1 MPIDSQKL
9 DLPSKPGV
17 YLFRRNDERVMYVG
31 KATNLRSRVRSYFSE
46 NPDRIMIPKLIQN
59 SEKIDCI
66 ITQTP
71 TEALILERELI
82 RKHKPKYNSRLK
94 DDKSYPF
101 ISLTKEEFPRI
112 IYTRSP
118 AKNDLSWGPFPDAG
132 AAKRVI
138 QLVRRQFG
146 IRDRDCN
153 GKNGC
158 LASHI
163 GLCRGP
169 CIDPEGYPQRVAAV
183 TKVFDGDGRILIQKL
198 QIDMDMASKSMYY
211 EKAAEIRDMIR
222 TIQTTISQQ
231 IIHSRFYQ
239 DCDAV
244 GFAFTG
250 DSGSV
255 TILHTKDG
263 IIQGQ
268 VDYPVIHS
276 GDISESISCVLTEHY
291 AKRKPP
297 KTLLI
302 PIKLDEDLT
311 NFLNERRGGVIK
323 IKVPKRGELVK
334 LRNMADKNA
343 KMNVLRNQKNRT
355 GSLEQNAA
363 NECSKLL
370 GMAALNHIVCFDMA
384 QMLGE
389 ERVGASVVFRNGRSS
404 NKEYRKYRVK
414 TDAKDDLRMMSEVI
428 LRWMKRQDEWP
439 DLLLL
444 DGGKT
449 HLTTIVKV
457 LENNGVKNMFVIAAL
472 AKKEETLH
480 RTDKEPI
487 VLTREGRLLVHARDE
502 AHRFVN
508 KYHRKRR
515 GKKTL
520 LDPLEEIEGLGAK
533 KIQSLLRHFG
543 GRQGI
548 NHAKVNDLMAVPG
561 IGKFMANRIFEH
573 INE

>member
-1 MPIDSQKL
+1 MTIDPRKL
-9 DLPSKPGV
+9 DLPAKPGV

-31 KATNLRSRVRSYFSE
+31 KATNLRSRVRSYFAE
-46 NPDRIMIPKLIQN
+46 KTDRLMIPKLIQN
-59 SEKIDCI
+59 SEKVDCI
-66 ITQTP
+66 VTHNP
-71 TEALILERELI
+71 SEALILERELI

-101 ISLTKEEFPRI
+101 ISLTKEDFPRI
-112 IYTRSP
+112 IYTRFP
-118 AKNDLSWGPFPDAG
+118 AKKDLVWGPFPDAG

-138 QLVRRQFG
+138 QLIRRQFG
-146 IRDRDCN
+146 IRDRDCH
-153 GKNGC
+153 GKDGC

-169 CIDPEGYPQRVAAV
+169 CVDPEGYPERVKAV
-183 TKVFDGDGRILIQKL
+183 IKVLDGDGGILIETLQKE
-198 QIDMDMASKSMYY
+198 MDVASKGLNY

-244 GFAFTG
+244 GFSHRG

-255 TILHTKDG
+255 TILHAKNG

-268 VDYPVIHS
+268 VDYPLIHR
-276 GDISESISCVLTEHY
+276 GDISESVSCVLAEHY
-291 AKRKPP
+291 ASRKPP

-302 PIKLDEDLT
+302 PSPLGTSLEDWLT
-311 NFLNERRGGVIK
+311 ERRGAFVK
-323 IKVPKRGELVK
+323 IRIPMRGELAK
-334 LRNMADKNA
+334 LRNMADRNA
-343 KMNVLRNQKNRT
+343 EMHVLRHEKNRT

-363 NECSKLL
+363 NDCAKLL
-370 GMAALNHIVCFDMA
+370 GQGTMNHIVCFDMA

-389 ERVGASVVFRNGRSS
+389 ERVGASVVFRNGRPAK
-404 NKEYRKYRVK
+404 KEYRTYRVK
-414 TDAKDDLRMMSEVI
+414 TDAMDDLRMMSEVI
-428 LRWMKRQDEWP
+428 ERWLKRQEEWP

-444 DGGKT
+444 DGGRT
-449 HLTTIVKV
+449 HLNTIIDV
-457 LENNGVKNMFVIAAL
+457 LEKNNVVNMFNIAAL

-480 RTDKEPI
+480 RPSKDPLI
-487 VLTREGRLLVHARDE
+487 LTRSGRVLVHARDE

-515 GKKTL
+515 GKKSL

-548 NHAKVNDLMAVPG
+548 DHAKVEDLMIAPG
-561 IGKFMANRIFEH
+561 IGKSMAKRIYEH
-573 INE
+573 LNG